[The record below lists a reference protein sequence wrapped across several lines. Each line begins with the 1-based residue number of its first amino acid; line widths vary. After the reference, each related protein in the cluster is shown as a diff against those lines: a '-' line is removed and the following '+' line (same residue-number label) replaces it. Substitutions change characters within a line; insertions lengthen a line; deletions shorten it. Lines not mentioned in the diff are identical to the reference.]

1 MQITIP
7 FNYTPYYHQVGIFK
21 ARDEGLNHIFT
32 RWHRRCFIGTTPI
45 AMADGSWRNIKDISI
60 GEKVLS
66 YNNGR
71 LEPKEVL
78 EVFNNGEQEVI
89 EYNDITCTPNHRV
102 LTAHGTYKEIQETD
116 HLINAGV
123 LKFGSVYDPDL
134 AEALGLLLTDGYIKK
149 NQTPKFTNTNIK
161 LLERFDFLVKKVFS
175 NIRTTWYKK
184 GNGFDIVCSQ
194 KEKTNFHPVRYYFKT
209 SNTLPEIVWK
219 FDYESTLAFLSG
231 VISGDGS
238 IYYRETLTP
247 RGFKSL
253 TGQMVIE
260 AGISEDLAKDYKKLL
275 LKFGIRAKIKKDPS
289 GNNWRVFIY
298 SLKSLHQLKRIEIAH
313 KEKQDKFEYILKNTT
328 PYKQFK
334 QEHKKVGNS
343 YLAETYDITVEGNH
357 NYIANG
363 YIVHNSGKDKTY
375 WNLMIREAAKR
386 KGMYWYFLPELKQ
399 ARDTIW
405 DAMDN
410 DGFRFLDHIPPELR
424 AKEPNNSDMKIEL
437 SNGSLIKLQGTDKFE
452 NRRGANPVGVIYSE
466 YAYQNPAVRKMINP
480 ILKANGGWEALN
492 STPNGKNHMF
502 HLEQTIRNEKLMDDS
517 VDIKHRW
524 YLDVKTMEETIR
536 FDGTPI
542 FTKDDYLAELRE
554 GNTEEFLQQEYYVS
568 YNANAQGYYFL
579 SYINDIRDNGQI
591 GRFPFIPD
599 LPVTTY
605 WDIGVGDSTAI
616 WFMQWQDNKPVMI
629 DFYQNF
635 SVGIDHYASA
645 LMNGHRTRYAYKR
658 HVFPHDIVN
667 TEFGTG
673 KSRFEVAQQ
682 LFGSEKCDIGP
693 KLGFEDG
700 IQAVRYIL
708 PRTYFDENENTTAG
722 IEALENYQRQY
733 DDAKKEFS
741 ARPIHNWASHPADAF
756 RYYAVD
762 AEKPKEKNKLSE
774 KLRAY
779 RKKFGSK
786 NWKIA

>member
-7 FNYTPYYHQVGIFK
+7 FNYSPYQHQVGIFK
-21 ARDEGLNHIFT
+21 ARDEGINHIFT
-32 RWHRRCFIGTTPI
+32 RWHRRCFVGETPI
-45 AMADGSWRNIKDISI
+45 AMADGSWKNIQDIKV
-60 GEKVLS
+60 GDLVLS
-66 YNNGR
+66 YNNSK
-71 LEPKEVL
+71 LEPKMVIEL
-78 EVFNNGEQEVI
+78 FDNGEQEVN
-89 EYNDITCTPNHRV
+89 EYNDLICTPNHKV
-102 LTAHGTYKEIQETD
+102 LTVFNTYKEIDKTD
-116 HLINAGV
+116 HLINAGM
-123 LKFGSVYDPDL
+123 LSFGNIYDPDL
-134 AEALGLLLTDGYIKK
+134 AEVLGLLLTDGYINV
-149 NQTPKFTNTNIK
+149 NQSPKFTNTNID
-161 LLERFDFLVKKVFS
+161 LLNRFDLLVKKVFKDM
-175 NIRTTWYKK
+175 NTTWYKK
-184 GNGFDIVCSQ
+184 GNGFDVVCTT
-194 KEKTNFHPVRYYFKT
+194 KVKTNYHPIRQYFKT
-209 SNTLPEIVWK
+209 SNTLPDIIWSM
-219 FDYESTLAFLSG
+219 DYESTLAFLAG
-231 VISGDGS
+231 VIAGDGS
-238 IYYRETLTP
+238 ISFYRTTTP
-247 RGFKSL
+247 RGFSSI
-253 TGQMVIE
+253 TGQLVIE
-260 AGISEDLAKDYKKLL
+260 AGISEELAKDYKKLL
-275 LKFGIRAKIKKDPS
+275 LKFGIRAKIKKDPR
-289 GNNWRVFIY
+289 GNNWRVYVY
-298 SLKSLHQLKRIEIAH
+298 SLKSLHNISKIQIPH
-313 KEKQDKFEYILKNTT
+313 KEKQKKFLEVIQNSS
-328 PYKQFK
+328 PYKNFK
-334 QEHKKVGNS
+334 QEKIKKGNS
-343 YLAETYDITVEGNH
+343 YKARTFDITVEDNH

-502 HLEQTIRNEKLMDDS
+502 HLEQTIRSEKLNEES
-517 VDIKHRW
+517 VDLKHRW
-524 YLDVKTMEETIR
+524 YLDVKTMDETFR

-542 FTKDDYLAELRE
+542 FNQDDYIAELRE

-568 YNANAQGYYFL
+568 YNANAQGYYYL

-591 GRFPFIPD
+591 GKFPFIPD

-616 WFMQWQDNKPVMI
+616 WFMQWQEQKPVMI

-635 SVGIDHYASA
+635 SVGIDHYASI
-645 LMNGHRTRYAYKR
+645 LMNGQRTRYAYKR
-658 HVFPHDIVN
+658 HVFPHDIIN

-693 KLGFEDG
+693 KLGFDDG

-708 PRTYFDENENTTAG
+708 PRTYFDENENTIAG

-733 DDAKKEFS
+733 DDTKKEFS

-779 RKKFGSK
+779 RRKFGSK